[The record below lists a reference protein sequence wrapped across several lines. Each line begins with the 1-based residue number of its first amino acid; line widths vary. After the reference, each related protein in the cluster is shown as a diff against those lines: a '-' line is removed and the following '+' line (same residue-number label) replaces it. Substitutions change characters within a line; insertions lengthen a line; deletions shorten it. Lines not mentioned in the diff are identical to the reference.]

1 MRRISTV
8 LAAALGFSLLAA
20 GAQAQA
26 PTISAAQT
34 AVKQSTYDTCALRLE
49 RGVFFGDRVRVGLDG
64 EKMGVGFT
72 GSGVSRAVA
81 SVPDA
86 LAASKIGERQRT
98 IGQVIG
104 LVSALTAVGLLSQAD
119 FSGNRNGDDNNRF
132 WAAAGVSAVG
142 GIIGG
147 IQLSKSTQS
156 FSRAVWLY
164 NKTLPR

>member
-1 MRRISTV
+1 MRRIPTV
-8 LAAALGFSLLAA
+8 LAAALTFSLVAT

-26 PTISAAQT
+26 PTMSGAQT
-34 AVKQSTYDTCALRLE
+34 AVKQCSYDTCALRLE

-64 EKMGVGFT
+64 EKIGVGFT

-98 IGQVIG
+98 FGTLIG
-104 LVSALTAVGLLSQAD
+104 LVSSLTALGLLSQSD
-119 FSGNRNGDDNNRF
+119 FSGTNADKTRF
-132 WAAAGVSAVG
+132 WTAAGVSAVG

-147 IQLSKSTQS
+147 IQLSRSTQS

-164 NKTLPR
+164 NKALPR